1 MFHIKPPCFIKSPQL
16 CILRF
21 PSTNDFRLVT
31 IYCGSCCIAQT
42 ETVLAA
48 FSNEQTS
55 EVDMQFRLVA
65 FWTSQHVLN
74 IESLLEVQ
82 NKWRKFKKLV

>member
-1 MFHIKPPCFIKSPQL
+1 MIKQIRLHICSAEIHFKGVVDECMLHIKPPCFIKSSHL

-21 PSTNDFRLVT
+21 PSTNNFRLVT

-55 EVDMQFRLVA
+55 QVDMQFRLVA
-65 FWTSQHVLN
+65 F
-74 IESLLEVQ
+74 
-82 NKWRKFKKLV
+82 